1 MLKIGDFSRL
11 SRVSIRMLRYYDE
24 VGLLKPDKVDDF
36 TGYRYYSEEQLLK
49 MGKINALKDMG
60 CGVNAIAEILKS
72 SNPKEIE
79 QIFQVQ
85 KAQLLEDVNA
95 INNRI
100 RFLDTAL
107 ERLRKDKI
115 MKYKIVADS
124 CCDLTADM
132 KTWQDFEIV
141 PLTLEIGEYRIFDN
155 ENFDQ
160 DDFISRMKANGGNA
174 KSACPAPDAFKK
186 AYEGDYDAVF
196 VLTIT
201 NQLSGT
207 YNSALQGKMLY
218 EEEFGDDK
226 KIIVFDSLAT
236 SGIET
241 IVAKKIK
248 ELADGGK
255 NAEDIQKEIDAYIVN
270 NTGLYF
276 CLESLDALKSNGR
289 LFALAAKVLE
299 KIRVKL
305 ICKRTDQGNISLV
318 AQDITLNRAMMKMSN
333 LIAGE
338 LDGMDLSGETLVV
351 SYVCCEDRAKQVAAK
366 ICEKAKFG
374 NVEILKA
381 SGLNSL
387 YASDGGIIVS
397 YSF

>member
-1 MLKIGDFSRL
+1 MTSKYKKVIINFKI
-11 SRVSIRMLRYYDE
+11 VCIR
-24 VGLLKPDKVDDF
+24 
-36 TGYRYYSEEQLLK
+36 
-49 MGKINALKDMG
+49 
-60 CGVNAIAEILKS
+60 
-72 SNPKEIE
+72 
-79 QIFQVQ
+79 
-85 KAQLLEDVNA
+85 
-95 INNRI
+95 
-100 RFLDTAL
+100 
-107 ERLRKDKI
+107 DKI
-115 MKYKIVADS
+115 MKYKIVVDS

-132 KTWQDFEIV
+132 KNWDDFEIV
-141 PLTLEIGEYRIFDN
+141 PLTLEIGDYRIFDD

-160 DDFISRMKANGGNA
+160 DDFIARMKANGGNA

-186 AYEGDYDAVF
+186 AYEGDYEAVF

-207 YNSALQGKMLY
+207 YNSALQRKMLY
-218 EEEFGDDK
+218 EEEFNDDK

-236 SGIET
+236 AGLET
-241 IVAKKIK
+241 LVAKKIK
-248 ELADGGK
+248 ALAESGK
-255 NAEDIQKEIDAYIVN
+255 NTDDIQKEIESYIVN

-276 CLESLDALKSNGR
+276 CLDALKSNGR

-305 ICKRTDQGNISLV
+305 ICKRTTQGNISLV

-333 LIAGE
+333 LIANE
-338 LDGMDLSGETLVV
+338 LEGKDLSSETLII
-351 SYVCCEDRAKQVAAK
+351 SYVCCEDRAKQIAAK